1 MKYFL
6 GMFTILLAAAM
17 THGQSAQSAQ
27 PANGQFAYG
36 PQADVPAFHKTAPAP
51 GEKLPHVLTTQELA
65 TSGFIEPARVESYKA
80 AANPKAARLMYQMP
94 CYCFCDRN
102 HGHASL
108 HSCFESTHGANCG
121 TCMQEALYTYQQ
133 SQKGAT
139 AKMIREGI
147 MRGDFKLVDLQNVTP
162 VK

>member
-6 GMFTILLAAAM
+6 GIFTLFLAAVM
-17 THGQSAQSAQ
+17 THGQSGSQPSGQQATGQQS
-27 PANGQFAYG
+27 
-36 PQADVPAFHKTAPAP
+36 DLPAFHKTVPAP
-51 GEKLPHVLTTQELA
+51 GTTLPHVLTPQELA
-65 TSGFIEPARVESYKA
+65 TSGFIASAQVESYKA

-108 HSCFESTHGANCG
+108 HSCFEGTHGANCG

-133 SQKGAT
+133 SQKGMS
-139 AKMIREGI
+139 AKMIRAGI

>member
-6 GMFTILLAAAM
+6 GVFTFFLAAVM
-17 THGQSAQSAQ
+17 THGQSSSQ
-27 PANGQFAYG
+27 PANG
-36 PQADVPAFHKTAPAP
+36 PQATGQQSDVPAFHATAPAP
-51 GEKLPHVLTTQELA
+51 GSKLPHILTTQELA

-80 AANPKAARLMYQMP
+80 AARASAILYQMP

-133 SQKGAT
+133 SRKGVS
-139 AKMIREGI
+139 AKMIRAGI